1 MTTATKATKRASAST
16 TQFSPPT
23 AGELIPANIEQA
35 TRIDEEYVIVKL
47 RAGRTSAS
55 AKPITVKIDSSAEY
69 PPITANRLGEL
80 RLRLVEMPTPPNDD
94 AENRAFLENLETQS
108 REKRAELTRTGQ
120 LIEAKELARR
130 LGITVQAVSKALKA
144 KKLFDLECEGGK
156 RLYPAF
162 YADPELSRATLGEV
176 TRFLDDAPGSAK
188 WQFFTRPKLSL
199 NRRTPL
205 QALKEGDLN
214 QVLFAAQGFLER

>member
-1 MTTATKATKRASAST
+1 MTSIGKRVSASAPK
-16 TQFSPPT
+16 FSPPT
-23 AGELIPANIEQA
+23 VGELIPENIEQA
-35 TRIDEEYVIVKL
+35 TRIDDDYVIVKL
-47 RAGRTSAS
+47 REGRTSKS
-55 AKPITVKIDSSAEY
+55 TRTKPIAVKLDTSAEY

-80 RLRLVEMPTPPNDD
+80 RLRLVEMPAPQDD
-94 AENRAFLENLETQS
+94 HTENRAFLEKLETQS
-108 REKRAELTRTGQ
+108 RESRARLANTGQ
-120 LIEAKELARR
+120 LIEARELARR

-176 TRFLDDAPGSAK
+176 TRFLDDAPASAK

>member
-1 MTTATKATKRASAST
+1 MTRVSAST
-16 TQFSPPT
+16 AKFSPPT
-23 AGELIPANIEQA
+23 AGELMPENIEQA
-35 TRIDEEYVIVKL
+35 TRIDDDFVIVKL
-47 RAGRTSAS
+47 RKGRKNVSS
-55 AKPITVKIDSSAEY
+55 KPITVKVNASAEY
-69 PPITANRLGEL
+69 PPIEATRLGEL
-80 RLRLVEMPTPPNDD
+80 RLRLVESPAPQDD
-94 AENRAFLENLETQS
+94 LTTNRAFQEKLETQS
-108 REKRAELTRTGQ
+108 RKRREELVSTSQ

-176 TRFLDDAPGSAK
+176 TRFLDDVPASAK

-205 QALKEGDLN
+205 QALKDGDLN
-214 QVLFAAQGFLER
+214 QVLFVAQGFLER